1 MKVVSKQALA
11 KVVDKHCEPCRADLR
26 ETLENRTFT
35 VCFRAIVDLNA
46 CGIFGHLGSVLGPL
60 DSPRRSI
67 GYHASVAVRLG
78 ETTRFIKRYF
88 EAMLLGFAETP
99 AFQPLL
105 LPVPALLIE
114 QQGAELARPFEKA
127 LRKSGLAADA
137 MILIH
142 PGITSMDED
151 STLNAVQFAM
161 AIHQLGVPMAAGFLD
176 CAQSEELIWSKVSP
190 PLAFLDEDQFYGA
203 ASHQTS
209 VERLKARIRAET
221 GKGRRIVAQGISSL
235 GELKVAQAVGADL
248 AWGNFISKIGSH
260 PAGMISP
267 VAHSAIRETCPC
279 GAGSPDLSGHLL
291 SRLLA
296 EIPPVT
302 AKVTAEEVFTFFE
315 KSPEL
320 RAVAVVDENNAPL
333 GLISRYEMV
342 DNMARPYRHEL
353 FGRKSCSRFMDAE
366 SLSMDVRIDLA
377 DLTEMVVNAPPR
389 HLISGFIV
397 TNNGRY
403 LGIGS
408 VQDLMREITAMQI
421 KAAQHANPLTK
432 LPGNVP
438 INIHIG
444 NLLAARVPF
453 CIAYCD
459 LDDFKPYNDVF
470 GYAMGDQIIGFTAR
484 ILADCH
490 DPELD
495 FLGHVG
501 GDDFILIFRSPDW
514 KERCQQGLARF
525 EQEIKSFFSPEVVD
539 QGGYLSENRKGEKE
553 LHPVIGLS
561 IGALEIQPGVFD
573 NHLAIAAVAAE
584 AKKKA
589 KAIKGNSLYVNQRK
603 YPARSA

>member
-1 MKVVSKQALA
+1 MKVVSKQTLA
-11 KVVDKHCEPCRADLR
+11 MIADRNCEPCRSELR
-26 ETLENRTFT
+26 DTLENKTFT
-35 VCFRAIVDLNA
+35 VCFRAIADLAA
-46 CGIFGHLGSVLGPL
+46 CGIFGHLGSVLGPI

-67 GYHASVAVRLG
+67 GHHAAVAVRLG
-78 ETTRFIKRYF
+78 ETSKFTKRYF
-88 EAMLLGFAETP
+88 EAMLLGYAESQ

-114 QQGAELARPFEKA
+114 QQGADLAKPFEKA

-137 MILIH
+137 LILIH
-142 PGITSMDED
+142 PGITSMDEAA
-151 STLNAVQFAM
+151 TLNAVQFA
-161 AIHQLGVPMAAGFLD
+161 AAVHQLGVPMAAGIFD
-176 CAQSEELIWSKVSP
+176 CALSEELIWSRVSP
-190 PLAFLDEDQFYGA
+190 QLVFLDENQFYGA
-203 ASHQTS
+203 AAHQAS
-209 VERLKARIRAET
+209 VERMKTRIRAET
-221 GKGRRIVAQGISSL
+221 DKGRRIVAQGISGL
-235 GELKVAQAVGADL
+235 GELRVAQEVGADL
-248 AWGNFISKIGSH
+248 AWGDFVSKVGSH
-260 PAGMISP
+260 PAGMIAP
-267 VAHSAIRETCPC
+267 AAHTAIRETCPC

-302 AKVTAEEVFTFFE
+302 AKVTAEEVFTYFE

-320 RAVAVVDENNAPL
+320 RAVAVVDENSVPH

-366 SLSMDVRIDLA
+366 PLSMDVRIDLA

-421 KAAQHANPLTK
+421 TAAQHANPLTR

-444 NLLAARVPF
+444 NLLAAKVPF

-459 LDDFKPYNDVF
+459 LDNFKPYNDVF
-470 GYAMGDQIIGFTAR
+470 GYAMGDQIIGLTAR
-484 ILADCH
+484 LLDDCQ

-514 KERCQQGLARF
+514 EARCRKVLARF
-525 EQEIKSFFSPEVVD
+525 DQEIRTFIGPEVLD

-553 LHPVIGLS
+553 LHPIISLS
-561 IGALEIQPGVFD
+561 IGALEIRPGAFD
-573 NHLAIAAVAAE
+573 NHLAIASVAAE

-589 KAIKGNSLYVNQRK
+589 KAIKGNSFYVNQRK
-603 YPARSA
+603 YPARPA